1 MKGAATKQIHI
12 HFTDFYVD
20 WIHSADE
27 FSTQEDGLMFTSL
40 DNFCKI
46 WDYFHLGKIITAKKK
61 KKNLSDCQD
70 YAKACWQSTKRLLFL
85 SHAIFTDW
93 CDHVTLGMLIYVSF
107 QLQCLHGVS

>member
-1 MKGAATKQIHI
+1 MKGAATEQFHT
-12 HFTDFYVD
+12 HFTDSYVD

-61 KKNLSDCQD
+61 KKLSDCQD

-85 SHAIFTDW
+85 SDAIFTDW

>member
-61 KKNLSDCQD
+61 KKSKWLPRLCQ
-70 YAKACWQSTKRLLFL
+70 SLL
-85 SHAIFTDW
+85 AE
-93 CDHVTLGMLIYVSF
+93 Y
-107 QLQCLHGVS
+107 